1 MKRRHSPR
9 PASAPAHSATSPQDW
24 LHVADAALAR
34 RATLLAAPDTTV
46 ARLVHAPADGIA
58 GLVIEKLGPVL
69 IAQLFEGQLNLSEDL
84 VRAVCAHIAERVG
97 ATAVYRKV
105 YPRDRSGA
113 THALEQQHRDATP
126 WIGAPVP
133 PELAV
138 REHGVTFLVRP
149 FDGYLTGLFLDHR
162 LNRLRVRQLT
172 AGRRVLNA
180 FAYTCGFTA
189 AAALGG
195 ARETVSVDVSRRF
208 LEWGK
213 RNLTANGV
221 ALAQQR
227 FFCSD
232 VFDYYRRA
240 IRQAHRFDFV
250 ILDPPTFAR
259 VPGSQRT
266 FVLAHDLE
274 RLVAGA
280 LPLLESGGVLQLS
293 VNHRGTSRRRLADAV
308 AAAAHA
314 RGRRCES
321 LDATPLPEDF
331 CGDADYA
338 RSLLVRLT

>member
-1 MKRRHSPR
+1 MKRRPAARPPR
-9 PASAPAHSATSPQDW
+9 APPHGASVQQDS
-24 LHVADAALAR
+24 LHVVDAALAR
-34 RATLLAAPDTTV
+34 RAALLGAPDTTV
-46 ARLVHAPADGIA
+46 GRLVHGPADGIA

-69 IAQLFEGQLNLSEDL
+69 VAQLFEGQWSLGED
-84 VRAVCAHIAERVG
+84 VARALCAYVAERVG
-97 ATAVYRKV
+97 ATAVYRKF
-105 YPRDRSGA
+105 YPRDRSAA
-113 THALEQQHRDATP
+113 TRALERQHRDATP
-126 WIGAPVP
+126 WIGAPAA

-138 REHGVTFLVRP
+138 REHGLTFLVRP
-149 FDGYLTGLFLDHR
+149 YDGYLTGLFLDHR
-162 LNRLRVRQLT
+162 LNRLRVRELAT
-172 AGRRVLNA
+172 GRRVLNT
-180 FAYTCGFTA
+180 FAYTCGFTV

-221 ALAQQR
+221 PLDQQR

-240 IRQAHRFDFV
+240 IRQKHRFDFV

-266 FVLAHDLE
+266 LVLAHDLE

-280 LPLLESGGVLQLS
+280 LPLLESGGILQLS

-314 RGRRCES
+314 QGRRCEW
-321 LDATPLPEDF
+321 LAATPLPDDF

-338 RSLLVRLT
+338 KSLLVRLV